1 MQTVENV
8 KRSTPPSTLTANAVS
23 QAFAGPEG
31 HVANADGNGAERILL
46 KVDRVVAPAF
56 FAEAAD
62 AAAIKEQISEQLK
75 NDLLADLQSPA
86 SRHAVDERQQRAFQQ
101 LTGQAQTQ

>member
-1 MQTVENV
+1 M
-8 KRSTPPSTLTANAVS
+8 TANAVS

-62 AAAIKEQISEQLK
+62 AGAIKAQISEQLK
-75 NDLLADLQSPA
+75 NDLL
-86 SRHAVDERQQRAFQQ
+86 VTYNRQLLATRSTNINNVAFQQ